1 MSTRATVTT
10 GKEINLKQLDDELG
24 GHGLCMNAEDST
36 VKIVAVAD
44 DSPVT
49 QAQLAAGVDD
59 HDAQPAPQPTLE
71 ERLASVGLDLDELRA
86 ALA

>member
-1 MSTRATVTT
+1 MTRPNFVT
-10 GKEINLKQLDDELG
+10 GKAINLEQLDDELG

-36 VKIVAVAD
+36 SKIVAPAD
-44 DSPVT
+44 GSPVT
-49 QAQLAAGVDD
+49 QAQLAAAIDD
-59 HDAQPAPQPTLE
+59 HDAQPVPEPTLE